1 MIAIKEFS
9 IYLAGPEVFL
19 PDPVAEGANKRAVID
34 RFNREVLHDKNFR
47 FTSHYPLDAKIEG
60 YTNNPRTAMQIYH
73 ACIEMMDKSDLIIA
87 NITHFRGPSADV
99 GVAFEMGYMH
109 AQQKPVF
116 IYYNRQETYCTDHHI
131 TNDETHPDAQTIY
144 CDKVRAFAKG
154 YFIDR
159 SPTEGR
165 DNDNF
170 LIEDFGLTDNL
181 MLIGVARVDDG
192 PDYTPAN
199 SFWAALQEATQSI
212 IGNGIN

>member
-1 MIAIKEFS
+1 MATTKEFN

-34 RFNREVLHDKNFR
+34 RFNREVLHDKNCR
-47 FTSHYPLDAKIEG
+47 FVAHYPLDAKIEG
-60 YTNNPRTAMQIYH
+60 YTNNPRTAMRIFH
-73 ACIEMMDKSDLIIA
+73 TCIEMMDKSDLIIA

-116 IYYNRQETYCTDHHI
+116 IYYNMEETYCLDHQAA
-131 TNDETHPDAQTIY
+131 NDKTHPDAQTIY
-144 CDKVRAFAKG
+144 RDKVRAFAKG

-159 SPTEGR
+159 APVEGR

-181 MLIGVARVDDG
+181 MLIGVARDDDA
-192 PDYTPAN
+192 PDYSPAN
-199 SFWAALQEATQSI
+199 SFQAALQEAAQSI
-212 IGNGIN
+212 IGT